1 METTED
7 ISTKKCSFCKETV
20 RTDWNRCPYCGSLLN
35 IKAARMQEHTEYDPG
50 LEAPQEAVERQPE
63 EIREHAGADG
73 NAVYFGTGTFST
85 SHGGFNGYIESPLGN
100 GMKVFL
106 TVLTSVVPGIGQITG
121 LIVAIVLMNSEG
133 TKYGEDKRS
142 FGLAL
147 LIASLVMFIL
157 SCIACFILALAFSD
171 PV

>member
-7 ISTKKCSFCKETV
+7 VSTKKCSFCKETV
-20 RTDWNRCPYCGSLLN
+20 KMDWNRCPYCGSLLN
-35 IKAARMQEHTEYDPG
+35 TEEARMQQHTEDDPG
-50 LEAPQEAVERQPE
+50 LEEPQETVERQPE
-63 EIREHAGADG
+63 EIREPQAAQD
-73 NAVYFGTGTFST
+73 NAVCFSSQPFNT
-85 SHGGFNGYIESPLGN
+85 PRGGFNGYIESPLSN

-121 LIVAIVLMNSEG
+121 LIVAIVFMNSDG
-133 TKYGEDKRS
+133 AKHGEDKRS

-157 SCIACFILALAFSD
+157 SCITCFILALAFSD
-171 PV
+171 SV